1 MTTPTD
7 DLSPKPVLLVPIPPP
22 PDDQRVGRGARF
34 AQEGERRGRYH
45 LPDQNLSASPVG
57 YRRRLS
63 LTRAEGEAA
72 MALLSLTRPD
82 AFVPAEAAPT
92 EGELFEEASLGVLS
106 SRQSTNFRGFR
117 AVLLGTGDSDRAA
130 AALAGLAGLET
141 APLTHAT
148 HTWLVLSRPYRTP
161 FTLLLTF
168 VGHKPVQS
176 LLTVPQRAWNK
187 RQHHIDDIP
196 TIGFL
201 PQLHLGILADGME
214 RAAVLASGGRRR
226 ALVHSA
232 PFVDERRAAQGE
244 GLARLEA
251 LAGLTDAERAAG
263 WRLSLV
269 AQVGEVE
276 GPPLLDAALCR
287 KLGASLLAFRSE
299 RAQPGVNADE
309 KAPAPYQTRQ
319 DVDVP
324 DALVEQAGRAAFNAF
339 SHWTGLPRERAKA
352 LLLME
357 RVDVLTP
364 GGKERLR
371 EIRRSLEDIT
381 DRTVAALPLW
391 ADLPL
396 GRALSKNAERGRKAF
411 ALAGQRV
418 YIGGLSRAEVAEAG
432 LPWSQALRAFG
443 AAAAR
448 SALVAELGGV
458 VELPPDCDLLGG
470 VCLMAGPVNQNDV
483 GKQFFGVP
491 DLLASAFPG
500 RDPTSL
506 LVWTL
511 KAKTVADPIGNEEQ
525 LQNPKQKGALVDL
538 RPAPHEV
545 VALRVDG
552 RLTPM
557 RSRDGRVSG
566 ERAFADQDNFVTD
579 PDGVEIPG
587 NRGSRWPEAWRA
599 VDPFSPPPQNGGAP
613 R

>member
-7 DLSPKPVLLVPIPPP
+7 DQSPKPVLLVPIPPP
-22 PDDQRVGRGARF
+22 PAHQRIGRGARF

-45 LPDQNLSASPVG
+45 LPEQNLSGCPVG

-63 LTRAEGEAA
+63 LSQDEGEAA
-72 MALLSLTRPD
+72 MALLSLTRPSG
-82 AFVPAEAAPT
+82 FVPAERAPT

-117 AVLLGTGDSDRAA
+117 AALLGPSDSDRAA
-130 AALAGLAGLET
+130 SALAGLKGLE
-141 APLTHAT
+141 APPLTHAT
-148 HTWLVLSRPYRTP
+148 HTWLVLARPYRTP

-187 RQHHIDDIP
+187 RQHHVDDIP

-201 PQLHLGILADGME
+201 PPIHLGILADGLE
-214 RAAVLASGGRRR
+214 RAAVLASGGVRR

-232 PFVDERRAAQGE
+232 PFVDERRPAQGE

-251 LAGLTDAERAAG
+251 LAGLTDAERAEG

-276 GPPLLDAALCR
+276 GPPLLPLALCR
-287 KLGASLLAFRSE
+287 KLGANLLAFRSE
-299 RAQPGVNADE
+299 RAQPGVNVED

-324 DALVEQAGRAAFNAF
+324 DALVEQAGRAAYNAF
-339 SHWTGLPRERAKA
+339 AHWTGLPREQAKA

-371 EIRRSLEDIT
+371 EIRRSSDEIT
-381 DRTVAALPLW
+381 DRTIAAMPLW

-396 GRALSKNAERGRKAF
+396 GRALSKNAERARKAF
-411 ALAGQRV
+411 GLAGQRV
-418 YIGGLSRAEVAEAG
+418 YIGGLSRSEIAQAG
-432 LPWSQALRAFG
+432 LPWGQALRAFG
-443 AAAAR
+443 AAASR

-458 VELPPDCDLLGG
+458 INIPAGCDLLGG

-491 DLLASAFPG
+491 DLLHAAFPG

-525 LQNPKQKGALVDL
+525 LQNPKQRGALVDL

-545 VALRVDG
+545 VSLRIDG
-552 RLTPM
+552 RLQPM
-557 RSRDGRVSG
+557 RHRDGRVNG
-566 ERAFADQDNFVTD
+566 ERAFADQENLLTD

-587 NRGSRWPEAWRA
+587 NRGSRWPESWRGA
-599 VDPFSPPPQNGGAP
+599 DPFSPPPQDAGAS

>member
-1 MTTPTD
+1 VTTPID
-7 DLSPKPVLLVPIPPP
+7 DQSPKPVRLVPIPPP
-22 PDDQRVGRGARF
+22 PASQRQGRGARF
-34 AQEGERRGRYH
+34 AQDGEKRGRYH
-45 LPDQNLSASPVG
+45 LPEQNLSGSPVG
-57 YRRRLS
+57 YRHRLS
-63 LTRAEGEAA
+63 LSPAEGEAA
-72 MALLSLTRPD
+72 MALLSLTRPS
-82 AFVPAEAAPT
+82 AFGPAERAPT
-92 EGELFEEASLGVLS
+92 EGELFEEAALGVLS

-117 AVLLGTGDSDRAA
+117 AVLLGPGDSDRAA
-130 AALAGLAGLET
+130 SALAGLQGLE
-141 APLTHAT
+141 APPLTHAT

-168 VGHKPVQS
+168 VGHKPLQS

-187 RQHHIDDIP
+187 RQHHADDIP

-201 PQLHLGILADGME
+201 PQLHLGILADGLE
-214 RAAVLASGGRRR
+214 RAAVLASGGTRR

-232 PFVDERRAAQGE
+232 PFVDERRPAQGE

-251 LAGLTDAERAAG
+251 LAGLTDAQRAEG
-263 WRLSLV
+263 WRLGLV
-269 AQVGEVE
+269 AQVGAVE
-276 GPPLLDAALCR
+276 GPPLLDATLCR
-287 KLGASLLAFRSE
+287 KLGANLLAFRSE
-299 RAQPGVNADE
+299 RTQPGVNVED
-309 KAPAPYQTRQ
+309 KAPPPYQTRQ
-319 DVDVP
+319 DLDVP
-324 DALVEQAGRAAFNAF
+324 DALVEQAGRAAYNAF
-339 SHWTGLPRERAKA
+339 SYWTGLPREQAKA
-352 LLLME
+352 LMLME

-371 EIRRSLEDIT
+371 EIRRSSDEIT
-381 DRTVAALPLW
+381 DRTIASMPLW

-411 ALAGQRV
+411 GLAGQRV
-418 YIGGLSRAEVAEAG
+418 YVGGLSRAELAQAG
-432 LPWSQALRAFG
+432 VPWGQAVRAFG
-443 AAAAR
+443 AAASR

-458 VELPPDCDLLGG
+458 IDIPEGCDLLGG

-491 DLLASAFPG
+491 DLLSSAFPG

-525 LQNPKQKGALVDL
+525 LQNPRQQGALVDL

-545 VALRVDG
+545 VSLRIDG
-552 RLTPM
+552 RLQPM
-557 RSRDGRVSG
+557 RHRDGRVSG
-566 ERAFADQDNFVTD
+566 ERAFGDQDNFVTD

-587 NRGSRWPEAWRA
+587 NRGSRWPEAWRGA
-599 VDPFSPPPQNGGAP
+599 DPFSPPPSSAGAP